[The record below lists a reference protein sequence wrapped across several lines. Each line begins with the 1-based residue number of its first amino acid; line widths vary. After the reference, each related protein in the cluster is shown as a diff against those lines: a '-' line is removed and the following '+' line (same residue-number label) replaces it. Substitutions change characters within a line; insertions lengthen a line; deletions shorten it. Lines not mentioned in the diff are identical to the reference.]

1 MRDLGRFHFTDNLD
15 ITDDLLTEAAIDKAR
30 MKIFEPGCILFPRSG
45 SVALNH
51 RAILGIRA
59 SVVSHIGVLKGFA
72 STINSRFLYRCL
84 QSFDMTRLSKK
95 TTGVDSIAFS
105 DVKGIPIPLPP
116 LPEQERIAAILD
128 AAEALRS
135 LREQADRRTADL
147 IPALFHE
154 MFGDPATNPK
164 GWRIEKLE
172 DVCSTTSGGTPDR
185 NNGNYFGGDIPWVKS
200 GELNQ
205 KIILKTEECLTDAGL
220 QNSSAKLQPPG
231 TILLAMYGATVGA
244 VAILG
249 IHASTNQAICCIQTG
264 SHLVTD
270 YLYALIKIST
280 PMFLNQRVGG
290 AQPNISQKI
299 IRNMQ
304 IPIPPLSLQRA
315 FSARVAGIRTID
327 ANQVTSRRRLDD
339 LFQSLLHRAF
349 RGEF

>member
-1 MRDLGRFHFTDNLD
+1 
-15 ITDDLLTEAAIDKAR
+15 
-30 MKIFEPGCILFPRSG
+30 
-45 SVALNH
+45 
-51 RAILGIRA
+51 
-59 SVVSHIGVLKGFA
+59 
-72 STINSRFLYRCL
+72 
-84 QSFDMTRLSKK
+84 
-95 TTGVDSIAFS
+95 
-105 DVKGIPIPLPP
+105 
-116 LPEQERIAAILD
+116 
-128 AAEALRS
+128 
-135 LREQADRRTADL
+135 
-147 IPALFHE
+147 
-154 MFGDPATNPK
+154 MFGDPVTNPK

-185 NNGNYFGGDIPWVKS
+185 NNGNYFGGGIPWVKS

-304 IPIPPLSLQRA
+304 IPIPRFPSNVLFPPASPASGRLMRTRPPRA
-315 FSARVAGIRTID
+315 A
-327 ANQVTSRRRLDD
+327 LDD

-349 RGEF
+349 QGEF